1 MEFTLPL
8 DRMTVDEKLRTMETI
23 WQDLCRN
30 EPKVPSPFWHRDVLE
45 AREARVRDGREPI
58 IDWEQAKRELREST
72 S

>member
-30 EPKVPSPFWHRDVLE
+30 EAAVPSPLWHRDVLE
-45 AREARVRDGREPI
+45 AREARVRDGREQV